1 MIYVAMLPL
10 EFRRLVLI
18 ADWLVAQQYL
28 KCISRL
34 VVKNIRH
41 KFRVYDIV

>member
-1 MIYVAMLPL
+1 MPL

-18 ADWLVAQQYL
+18 ADWLVAHQYL
-28 KCISRL
+28 IFISLL

-41 KFRVYDIV
+41 KFRVHDIV